1 MNKERIDEYVQ
12 RCQQLIESSPQ
23 MDEENTKV
31 KLIQPFLE
39 LLGWNLYSTE
49 VALEYTIPM
58 ASGSTHVDY
67 ALLVGDSPVVF
78 VEAKPVRS
86 TLTDSEV
93 QQLRSYMRQEL
104 DVDWGILTNGKS
116 FEVLTKNRHYNGGEE
131 VSVVQFDLD
140 HLAEN
145 PDVLELLTKESIRSG
160 KSDKV
165 AEQVAQTKQ
174 AVRHLEENEDSI
186 TDSIANVIENDVG
199 ELSIDLRE
207 QSREFVQSLVSV
219 LREQRHFVGETPDPK
234 TGESNSDKPGIDS
247 AEDTHNPGE
256 LEPTENHV
264 TGTILRKNIHG
275 DSDATV
281 AVFPTRE
288 AGLSFI
294 KENGAWGFVR
304 VGREFDYV
312 AMYVTGD
319 VRQVKYFAEVDEVV
333 SPSEAELNREPL
345 DYVDRDAIADGK
357 KVVMFKPGTLYE
369 IEHPVQYETK
379 YPQSLQYTTL
389 GRLRNA
395 ETTDDL
401 FGDVSKGGADD
412 SKLQEVVLKAVVD
425 NPGSSLRVIH
435 KNSSQITDS
444 PVEWEDGWGNERTR
458 VQDVLQDLRDK
469 GSVQLEDR
477 SWYPAEQTER

>member
-1 MNKERIDEYVQ
+1 MTMHKERIDEYVQ

-86 TLTDSEV
+86 TLTDDEV
-93 QQLRSYMRQEL
+93 RQLRSYMRQEL

-116 FEVLTKNRHYNGGEE
+116 FEVLTKNHHRNGGEE
-131 VSVVQFDLD
+131 VSVVQFNLD
-140 HLAEN
+140 DLAEN
-145 PDVLELLTKESIRSG
+145 PDVLELLTKDSIRSG
-160 KSDKV
+160 KSDEV
-165 AEQVAQTKQ
+165 AKQVAQTNR
-174 AVRHLEENEDSI
+174 AIRHLQQNEDSV
-186 TDSIANVIENDVG
+186 TQSVTKAVESEVG
-199 ELSIDLRE
+199 ELTIDLEE
-207 QSREFVQSLVSV
+207 QSREFIQNLTTV
-219 LREQRHFVGETPDPK
+219 LREQRHFVDENPTSK
-234 TGESNSDKPGIDS
+234 IQESNSDESEMSSGDVPD
-247 AEDTHNPGE
+247 NPDDLE
-256 LEPTENHV
+256 LLENHFA
-264 TGTILRKNIHG
+264 GTILRKNIEG
-275 DSDATV
+275 DPDATV

-288 AGLSFI
+288 SGLLFL

-333 SPSEAELNREPL
+333 SPSEAELNREPI
-345 DYVDRDAIADGK
+345 DYVDRDAIADDK

-379 YPQSLQYTTL
+379 YPQGLQYTTL
-389 GRLRNA
+389 GRLQNA

-469 GSVQLEDR
+469 GSVQLDDR
-477 SWYPAEQTER
+477 SWYPAE